1 MGFVKDWMLVVG
13 GLAVFALVTFQ
24 ILQGLRK
31 IKFKGPL
38 HLKVHKAVGFTILAA
53 GVVHGTA
60 AVLYLYG

>member
-13 GLAVFALVTFQ
+13 GLAVFALATFQ

-38 HLKVHKAVGFTILAA
+38 HLKVHKAVGFAILAA